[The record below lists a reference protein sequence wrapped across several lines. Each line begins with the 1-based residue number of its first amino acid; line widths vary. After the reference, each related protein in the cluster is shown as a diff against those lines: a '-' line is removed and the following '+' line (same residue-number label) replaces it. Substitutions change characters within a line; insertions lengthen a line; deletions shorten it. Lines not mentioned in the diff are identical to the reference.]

1 MSQESVEVVRCY
13 YAHRQATGDILAE
26 AIAPNYVWDM
36 SHFRGWPEQQ
46 TYEGIDGA
54 RRFVREWTAA
64 FDDWAIEVVDIHD
77 AGDHRVVAVIDQRG
91 RSRSTGLPVEMRF
104 AQVFTMSDGK
114 QVRMEMYD
122 DPDEAL
128 KAVGLAE

>member
-1 MSQESVEVVRCY
+1 MSQENVELVRRV

-26 AIAPNYVWDM
+26 AIAPDYVWDM

-46 TYEGIDGA
+46 TYAGIDGA
-54 RRFVREWTAA
+54 RGFIREWTAA

-77 AGDHRVVAVIDQRG
+77 AGDDRVVGVIRQRG
-91 RSRSTGLPVEMRF
+91 RSKSTGLPVDMRL
-104 AQVFTMSDGK
+104 AQIFTIRDGQ

-122 DPDEAL
+122 DPDDAL